1 MFKKV
6 LISDDLDSISQG
18 VLNTLES
25 LNISN
30 IDKTLY
36 CDDAY
41 LKLKKGYLDKN
52 PYQLFITDLSFI
64 ADHRE
69 QKFNSGK
76 DLINTLTQEHPDLK
90 IIVYSI
96 EDRLENVKQLYSN
109 NKVSAYVCKGRN
121 GLKDLKDAILQVYN
135 NKTYL
140 SPSISDRLK
149 SKNHLEITNYD
160 IELLKLLSVGLSQD
174 EISTKFKQKNIS
186 PSSLSS
192 IEKKINK
199 LKLHFNAQNTIHL
212 VSITKDTGLI

>member
-1 MFKKV
+1 MSTRFKYV
-6 LISDDLDSISQG
+6 LTKKNHSIVKHRIIDSVEVVG
-18 VLNTLES
+18 TTVN
-25 LNISN
+25 
-30 IDKTLY
+30 
-36 CDDAY
+36 
-41 LKLKKGYLDKN
+41 
-52 PYQLFITDLSFI
+52 LFTK
-64 ADHRE
+64 E
-69 QKFNSGK
+69 
-76 DLINTLTQEHPDLK
+76 
-90 IIVYSI
+90 
-96 EDRLENVKQLYSN
+96 LYSN